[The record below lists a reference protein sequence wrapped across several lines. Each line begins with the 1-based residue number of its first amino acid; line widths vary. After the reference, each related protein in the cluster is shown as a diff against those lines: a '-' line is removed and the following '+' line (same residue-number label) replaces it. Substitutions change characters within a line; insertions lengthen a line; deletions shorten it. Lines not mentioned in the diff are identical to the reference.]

1 MTTAVRNIPKTSLQ
15 RLFGQVHFKHAR
27 PGRDLVKPVL
37 DLRGSGVSVQESSVV
52 EHLFPV
58 QMMQL
63 NWVFPLLNWT
73 EAHRMK
79 KVWIGQ
85 MVQEGP
91 NSMSESLCRRSHRLG
106 TRGKVSLSHKLGVF
120 ALLRMQIHEK
130 P

>member
-37 DLRGSGVSVQESSVV
+37 DLRGSGVSVQEQSVI

-63 NWVFPLLNWT
+63 NWGFSSLNWT

-91 NSMSESLCRRSHRLG
+91 NSMSESLCRRSHSLG
-106 TRGKVSLSHKLGVF
+106 TRGKVCLSPKLRVF
-120 ALLRMQIHEK
+120 ALVRVRIQEIL
-130 P
+130 